1 MCSCRAQAHPC
12 AVNAANAAAL
22 PVMLATRA
30 LPEME
35 AEQAALLARHRAAA
49 GTAPLGAQYEAIGV
63 RAPPHAR
70 RGLGDAAAVF
80 LIEWGGRWRMR
91 GCARVGRATCMRGAR
106 PCALGGADSG
116 RGRYEGLP

>member
-1 MCSCRAQAHPC
+1 M
-12 AVNAANAAAL
+12 NAANAAAL

-35 AEQAALLARHRAAA
+35 AEQADLLARHRAAA

-80 LIEWGGRWRMR
+80 LIEWGGGGRWRMC
-91 GCARVGRATCMRGAR
+91 GCARVGRATCMRGVR
-106 PCALGGADSG
+106 PRALGGADSG
-116 RGRYEGLP
+116 RGRCEGLP